1 MIIYLSQNK
10 TAINIILGD
19 DVVEDSIKM
28 LTVDEVK
35 EVLKLGKDKVYA
47 IFRRDDFPAIRI
59 GKRFVVEEGALK
71 KWLQE
76 RRI

>member
-1 MIIYLSQNK
+1 M
-10 TAINIILGD
+10 
-19 DVVEDSIKM
+19 EDSIKM

-35 EVLKLGKDKVYA
+35 EVLQLGKDKVYA

>member
-1 MIIYLSQNK
+1 MED
-10 TAINIILGD
+10 NIRVLT
-19 DVVEDSIKM
+19 VED
-28 LTVDEVK
+28 VK
-35 EVLKLGKDKVYA
+35 EVLSLGKDKVYA
-47 IFRRDDFPAIRI
+47 IFRREDFPAIRI